1 MPLIKEKNKAS
12 VPADLTSQV
21 YSEKSSNLDE
31 IQVADDAI
39 PDKYRGIINQYKL
52 KRDGINDHYC
62 FVSFRGKIQM
72 IVKAEGVSYLC
83 REFVKSAHIIDIK
96 TAYTSGIPIE
106 VTVIM
111 RVETLKGTSMDDVG
125 SVPVKGN
132 YSVALKHA
140 TTNARMR
147 AFKAAVGF
155 NVPDEVTCSEIQE
168 EEENNGFR

>member
-1 MPLIKEKNKAS
+1 MPLIKPKNTAS
-12 VPADLTSQV
+12 VPADLTSQ
-21 YSEKSSNLDE
+21 SGSNRETNLDE
-31 IQVADDAI
+31 IQVADNAI
-39 PDKYRGIINQYKL
+39 PEKFRGVINQYKL

-62 FVSFRGKIQM
+62 FVSFRGTVQM
-72 IVKAEGVSYLC
+72 IVKADGVSYLC

-111 RVETLKGTSMDDVG
+111 RVETLTGTSMDDVG

-147 AFKAAVGF
+147 AFRAAVGF

-168 EEENNGFR
+168 SDENNGIR